1 MARAI
6 LMYDLCDPVLS
17 KTLNNQKS
25 APHSAPKQ
33 LVLTKN
39 DTGSPASR
47 LQGLQG
53 IAGIPGLQGNAV
65 VISPKLSRESSLKKN
80 NVDIDS
86 KTANEGIMKKQ
97 VSMIGSI
104 SVFF

>member
-53 IAGIPGLQGNAV
+53 NAV

-86 KTANEGIMKKQ
+86 KTASEGIMKKQ
-97 VSMIGSI
+97 VSIIGSI